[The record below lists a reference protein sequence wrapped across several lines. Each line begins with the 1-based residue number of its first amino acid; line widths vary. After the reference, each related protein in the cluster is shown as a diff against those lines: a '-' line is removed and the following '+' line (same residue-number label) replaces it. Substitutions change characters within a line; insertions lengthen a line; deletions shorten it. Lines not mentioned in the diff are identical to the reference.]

1 MFDLGKFGSNNDNGF
16 LASSK
21 MGEMF
26 EDEQI
31 HVSEDRKLNDSDNE
45 NLSYFFAW
53 GWNFPIKEIA
63 NETKWLMANVIE
75 KNCFEL
81 SIYRN
86 PK

>member
-1 MFDLGKFGSNNDNGF
+1 MFDLGKCGSNNDNGF

-26 EDEQI
+26 EDEQL
-31 HVSEDRKLNDSDNE
+31 HVSEDRKLNGSDNE
-45 NLSYFFAW
+45 NLSYFFVW